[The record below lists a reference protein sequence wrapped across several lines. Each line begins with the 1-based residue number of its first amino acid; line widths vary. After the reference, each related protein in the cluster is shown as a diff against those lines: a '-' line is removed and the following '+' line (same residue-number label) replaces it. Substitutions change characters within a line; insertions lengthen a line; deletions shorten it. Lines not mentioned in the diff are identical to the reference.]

1 MYNGIRAA
9 SPDGKIADKP
19 VDHIGL
25 DICIGGGGGITG
37 SPGSVGV
44 GTGSIRGASS
54 ALCKKTIGNCSDCQN
69 ITLFINNISAVYN

>member
-25 DICIGGGGGITG
+25 DICIGRGGVNG

-44 GTGSIRGASS
+44 GAGSIRGASS

-69 ITLFINNISAVYN
+69 ITLFTNNISVVHS